1 MTGTDQEFEV
11 SEASRAA
18 QAAGPVATVSDRPLD
33 VAALE
38 AAVVTARCGASLTF
52 TGIVR
57 DHDPEA
63 EGTVASLDYT
73 AHPDAEQIL
82 GGILARHRRGPA
94 DPAGEVRIAAA
105 HRIGHLEVGD
115 LALVVAVASAHRAE
129 AFETCRAVVED
140 IKAEVPI
147 WKRQHTASGAAH
159 WVGLP

>member
-1 MTGTDQEFEV
+1 MTGTDQDLEV
-11 SEASRAA
+11 SGPARAA
-18 QAAGPVATVSDRPLD
+18 AGATVVATVTDRPLQ

-38 AAVVTARCGASLTF
+38 SAVVTSSCGASLTF

-63 EGTVASLDYT
+63 EGTVTSLDYT
-73 AHPDAEQIL
+73 AHPDAERIL
-82 GGILARHRRGPA
+82 GGILARYRRDPA

-147 WKRQHTASGAAH
+147 WKRQHTASGTAH